1 MTERI
6 LKQRTACKKRS
17 CLALW
22 ARWRKCRMGSTPN
35 RYFHKS
41 KAAHL
46 RERLRFMVPV
56 AGTSTGF
63 DPRTVTFINRKPL
76 PFGERLRF
84 MVPVAG
90 VEPARYRYQRILNPP
105 RLPIPTHR
113 HITKEFY
120 HNYCGF
126 AIYISFFLEKRPDRL
141 YTYIINHHGVQY
153 EKNIHNGAAHASRR
167 R

>member
-1 MTERI
+1 
-6 LKQRTACKKRS
+6 
-17 CLALW
+17 
-22 ARWRKCRMGSTPN
+22 MGSVAGTSTGFDPRTVTFIN
-35 RYFHKS
+35 RKPLPFG
-41 KAAHL
+41 
-46 RERLRFMVPV
+46 ERLRFMVPV

-113 HITKEFY
+113 HITFEFY

-141 YTYIINHHGVQY
+141 YTYIINHHGVQN